1 MGTVSRRERQPA
13 FGDRRQAEQPAQFR
27 VLDGGVLGDGDRRMQ
42 KKLLGANTGVA
53 FAQSAQARGCVMTA
67 VLMFVV
73 GMAIIA
79 GLVWVMMRMQRS
91 HRQLIERRRE
101 EWRAGGS
108 VGPGSRAVA
117 AGPAAAA
124 AG

>member
-53 FAQSAQARGCVMTA
+53 FAQSAQARGCVMTT

-73 GMAIIA
+73 GMAIVA
-79 GLVWVMMRMQRS
+79 GFAWVMMRMQR
-91 HRQLIERRRE
+91 HHHQMIERKRE
-101 EWRAGGS
+101 AWRPGGAS
-108 VGPGSRAVA
+108 
-117 AGPAAAA
+117 
-124 AG
+124 

>member
-1 MGTVSRRERQPA
+1 
-13 FGDRRQAEQPAQFR
+13 
-27 VLDGGVLGDGDRRMQ
+27 
-42 KKLLGANTGVA
+42 
-53 FAQSAQARGCVMTA
+53 MTA

-101 EWRAGGS
+101 EWQPAGASGR
-108 VGPGSRAVA
+108 G
-117 AGPAAAA
+117 AGPWRLDQRRRRRDEF
-124 AG
+124 G